1 MDFHLIDLPLPK
13 TGFRRFVSA
22 WLLRDAARDKTYIVD
37 PGPPSTWPLL
47 RDAVNSKGNGRV
59 DAVLLTHIHIDHA
72 GASGLVARDFG
83 ASVAAPQ
90 KGVPH
95 LVDPSALWHGS
106 IQTLG
111 ETALLYGKPSPVPL
125 EKILSID
132 SLPKGFSVVD
142 TPGHAAHHQS
152 FLFDDDGALTLFA
165 GEAAGVYLEGEEP
178 FPYLRPATPPRFF
191 PDVTLASLDKLLERG
206 CSRICYGHFGAA
218 EGAREMLTFA
228 KEQLLFWKDVILGLL
243 RGKAEPGDEELFL
256 EELLERD
263 PFLAAWRRMD
273 HDIRERERMFLHN
286 SIRGYLEAF
295 ARKSE

>member
-1 MDFHLIDLPLPK
+1 MDFHLIDLPLPRV
-13 TGFRRFVSA
+13 GFRRFISA
-22 WLLRDAARDKTYIVD
+22 WLLRDTARDRTYIVD

-59 DAVLLTHIHIDHA
+59 DAVLLTHVHIDHA
-72 GASGLVARDFG
+72 GVSGLLVREFG
-83 ASVAAPQ
+83 APVAAPE

-95 LVDPSALWHGS
+95 LLDPFALWQGS
-106 IQTLG
+106 RQTLG
-111 ETALLYGKPSPVPL
+111 ETALLYGEPFPVPAG
-125 EKILSID
+125 KILPID
-132 SLPKGFSVVD
+132 SLPKGFSAVD

-152 FLFDDDGALTLFA
+152 FLFDDDGVLTLFV

-191 PDVTLASLDKLLERG
+191 PDVTLASLDRLLERG
-206 CSRICYGHFGAA
+206 CSRICYGHYGAA
-218 EGAREMLTFA
+218 DGAREMLTFA

-243 RGKAEPGDEELFL
+243 RNKADPGNEEFFL

-263 PFLAAWRRMD
+263 PFLAALRRMD
-273 HDIRERERMFLHN
+273 PDIRDRERMFLCN

-295 ARKSE
+295 ARKS

>member
-1 MDFHLIDLPLPK
+1 MDFHLVDLPLSRP
-13 TGFRRFVSA
+13 GFRRFVSA
-22 WLLRDAARDKTYIVD
+22 WLLRDTARDRTYIVD

-47 RDAVNSKGNGRV
+47 RDAVHSKGNGRV
-59 DAVLLTHIHIDHA
+59 DAVLVTHVHIDHA
-72 GASGLVARDFG
+72 GASGLVVREFG
-83 ASVAAPQ
+83 ALVAAPE

-95 LVDPSALWHGS
+95 LLDPSALWKGS
-106 IQTLG
+106 RQTLG
-111 ETALLYGKPSPVPL
+111 ETALLYGEPPPVPA

-132 SLPKGFSVVD
+132 SLPKGFFAVD

-152 FLFDDDGALTLFA
+152 FLFDDDGVLTLFA

-191 PDVTLASLDKLLERG
+191 PDVTLASLDRLLERG
-206 CSRICYGHFGAA
+206 CSRICYGHYGAA

-243 RGKAEPGDEELFL
+243 RNTADPGNEEFFL

-273 HDIRERERMFLHN
+273 HDIRERERMFLCN
-286 SIRGYLEAF
+286 SIRGYLGALSGEN
-295 ARKSE
+295 